1 MAKDLKALLA
11 KKLAENSQRHAD
23 AQQETDFDA
32 GREHT
37 RLDVALID
45 PNPYQ
50 PRKAFLQ
57 DELEML
63 ATSIQESGLLQPV
76 SVRQNGDRYQLIAG
90 ERRLRAHKLLGKAS
104 IEAIIIPMHDAEM
117 AVMALA
123 ENVDRADLSDYEIGK
138 ALRQIEHLFPSKK
151 RLAESVGINRED
163 MYRYFAF
170 ETLPEHIQNSLE
182 KNPRLLSRA
191 AAADVRRV
199 LQGVDEVLALVV
211 LDDGWQQLEQG
222 ELEQSKLAAWIS
234 REIKIRTHTE
244 SDPHERALPVD
255 FSKAGKK
262 LGTLVCDHKH
272 LTIKLQRQA
281 LSSAQITRLEQ
292 FLHKLIG

>member
-11 KKLAENSQRHAD
+11 QKLAENSQRHAD

-182 KNPRLLSRA
+182 NNPRLLSRA
-191 AAADVRRV
+191 AAADIRRV

-234 REIKIRTHTE
+234 REIKIRTHTD
-244 SDPHERALPVD
+244 SDSHERALPVD

-281 LSSAQITRLEQ
+281 LSSAQITKLEQ
-292 FLHKLIG
+292 FLHKLIA

>member
-90 ERRLRAHKLLGKAS
+90 ERRLRAHKLLGKVS
-104 IEAIIIPMHDAEM
+104 IEAII
-117 AVMALA
+117 
-123 ENVDRADLSDYEIGK
+123 
-138 ALRQIEHLFPSKK
+138 
-151 RLAESVGINRED
+151 
-163 MYRYFAF
+163 
-170 ETLPEHIQNSLE
+170 
-182 KNPRLLSRA
+182 
-191 AAADVRRV
+191 
-199 LQGVDEVLALVV
+199 
-211 LDDGWQQLEQG
+211 
-222 ELEQSKLAAWIS
+222 
-234 REIKIRTHTE
+234 
-244 SDPHERALPVD
+244 
-255 FSKAGKK
+255 
-262 LGTLVCDHKH
+262 
-272 LTIKLQRQA
+272 
-281 LSSAQITRLEQ
+281 
-292 FLHKLIG
+292 

>member
-11 KKLAENSQRHAD
+11 QKLAENSQRHAD

>member
-1 MAKDLKALLA
+1 
-11 KKLAENSQRHAD
+11 
-23 AQQETDFDA
+23 
-32 GREHT
+32 
-37 RLDVALID
+37 
-45 PNPYQ
+45 
-50 PRKAFLQ
+50 
-57 DELEML
+57 
-63 ATSIQESGLLQPV
+63 
-76 SVRQNGDRYQLIAG
+76 
-90 ERRLRAHKLLGKAS
+90 
-104 IEAIIIPMHDAEM
+104 
-117 AVMALA
+117 
-123 ENVDRADLSDYEIGK
+123 DYEIGK
-138 ALRQIEHLFPSKK
+138 ALRQIEHLFPSKT

-211 LDDGWQQLEQG
+211 LDDGWQQLERG

-234 REIKIRTHTE
+234 REIKIRTHSD

-281 LSSAQITRLEQ
+281 LSSAQITKLEQ

>member
-90 ERRLRAHKLLGKAS
+90 ERRLRAHKLLGKVS

-138 ALRQIEHLFPSKK
+138 ALRQIEHLFPSKT

-211 LDDGWQQLEQG
+211 LDDGWQQLERG

-234 REIKIRTHTE
+234 REIKIRTHTD

-281 LSSAQITRLEQ
+281 LSSAQITKLEQ